1 MTPDEQTQT
10 GNQRP
15 DLRPP
20 GFDPQAGTDK
30 KGTNG
35 LLWIA
40 LSVVITLVLVVL
52 LLLPKLVSKSGDG
65 TSVTVV
71 APVATEPPLPSALS
85 SISARSKAEQA
96 LQKFLQTRA
105 RLELA
110 NVEVWGEPQWSQ
122 ALEGAAKGDRLFG
135 QRQFPLATEA
145 FTESIALLRLLETE
159 RGQRLASALDAGW
172 RALLANDSASA
183 TAFFETALAID
194 EDNEDALNGVE
205 RARVR
210 PDLLRLMTRGEQA
223 QAIGDLQH
231 AQAAYLDAVELDG
244 AYEPALAALQDTS
257 TQINELAFKD
267 AMSRALVA
275 LEAEQVATAEIAL
288 QQAASLKPGD
298 TVVHNTRLQLAHT
311 RQRLWLTDQR
321 QSAAADERNE
331 NWPAAVA
338 TYREVLAREPQAA
351 FARRGLAFAQDRER
365 LHRQLDHYL
374 AEPARIYSDQPLANA
389 EQLIKSAGTPPATE
403 TNLAEKIRQLQLLIN
418 QATTPQTITLSS
430 DGLTSV
436 QIYHVGRLGQFTSQ
450 QLELRPGTYTV
461 VGSRPGYRDVRQ
473 TLIVKPGFAQQVLDI
488 RCEETV

>member
-10 GNQRP
+10 GHRRP

-20 GFDPQAGTDK
+20 GFDPQAGTDT
-30 KGTNG
+30 KGHNR
-35 LLWIA
+35 LLWMA

-52 LLLPKLVSKSGDG
+52 LLLPKLVSKSGDS
-65 TSVTVV
+65 TSVAVV
-71 APVATEPPLPSALS
+71 VPVANESPLPSAQS
-85 SISARSKAEQA
+85 SISARSEAEQT

-122 ALEGAAKGDRLFG
+122 ALEGAARGDRLFG

-145 FTESIALLRLLETE
+145 FTDSTALLRLLEAE

-172 RALLANDSASA
+172 RTLLANDSVSA
-183 TAFFETALAID
+183 IAFFETALAID
-194 EDNEDALNGVE
+194 EDNKDALSGVE

-210 PDLLRLMTRGEQA
+210 PDLLGLMTRGEQA
-223 QAIGDLQH
+223 HAIGDLQN
-231 AQAAYLDAVELDG
+231 AQAAYRDAVELDG
-244 AYEPALAALQDTS
+244 AYEPALAALRDTS

-267 AMSRALVA
+267 AMSRALIA
-275 LEAEQVATAEIAL
+275 LEAEQVATAEAAL

-298 TVVHNTRLQLAHT
+298 AVVQNARLQLAQT

-321 QSAAADERNE
+321 QSAAADEHNE
-331 NWPAAVA
+331 NWSAAVA
-338 TYREVLAREPQAA
+338 AYREVLARVPQAA
-351 FARRGLAFAQDRER
+351 FASRGLAFAQDRER

-374 AEPARIYSDQPLANA
+374 ADPARIYSDQPLANA
-389 EQLIKSAGTPPATE
+389 EQLIKSAGTPPAAE
-403 TNLAEKIRQLQLLIN
+403 ARLAEKIRQLQLLIN
-418 QATTPQTITLSS
+418 QATTPYTITLSS

-473 TLIVKPGFAQQVLDI
+473 TLTVRPGSAQQVLDI